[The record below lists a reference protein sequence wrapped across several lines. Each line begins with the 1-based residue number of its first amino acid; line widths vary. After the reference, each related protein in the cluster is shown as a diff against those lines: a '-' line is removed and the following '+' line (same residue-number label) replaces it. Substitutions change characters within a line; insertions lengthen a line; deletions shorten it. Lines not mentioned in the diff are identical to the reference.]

1 MFLKERDHSRQS
13 NPWEQRLGFWR
24 PRVHEGN
31 YITHNSKSV
40 RVGGGRGGHS
50 RKRPGRRVHPTGEPG
65 LELVQQLGIL
75 DKEGIEFHL
84 CFKNI
89 IVESVWKEN

>member
-13 NPWEQRLGFWR
+13 NLWKQMLGFWR

-31 YITHNSKSV
+31 YFTHNSKSLGWEGEGEATV
-40 RVGGGRGGHS
+40 GRDQGGGYILLGS
-50 RKRPGRRVHPTGEPG
+50 QAW
-65 LELVQQLGIL
+65 ELAQELGIL
-75 DKEGIEFHL
+75 DKEVIEFHL

>member
-1 MFLKERDHSRQS
+1 M
-13 NPWEQRLGFWR
+13 
-24 PRVHEGN
+24 
-31 YITHNSKSV
+31 
-40 RVGGGRGGHS
+40 GGGRGGHS